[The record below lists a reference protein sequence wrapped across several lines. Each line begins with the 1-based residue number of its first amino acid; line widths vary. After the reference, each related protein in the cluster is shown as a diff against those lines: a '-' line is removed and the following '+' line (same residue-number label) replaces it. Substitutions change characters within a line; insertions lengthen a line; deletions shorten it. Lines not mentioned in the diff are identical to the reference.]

1 MQPNLPEALP
11 VAITSRLAAFID
23 SASFERLDE
32 CAVLTAKLCVA
43 DSIAVAVAGCHEDS
57 VARLV
62 RVMMAAGSS
71 GCSTLIGHRGGLAP
85 LDAALVNGTAMH
97 ALDFDDVHPAMYGH
111 PSAPIVAALLAASD
125 LFERPGKTML
135 AALTVGVD
143 VACTLG
149 RLVGPAH
156 YAVGFHATGTLGSIG
171 AAAACAKFIGCS
183 LSQTQHALALAATQ
197 AAGLKSMFG
206 SMAKPLHA
214 GKAAQVGL
222 LSSLLAREGFLASPQ
237 GLEGAQG
244 FLETHTSAPSALRF
258 DQAFDEMPFIKTVEF
273 KRYAACALTH
283 PAIRAC
289 ESLGA
294 KTGHE
299 PQSLAELEV
308 VVDPGH
314 ATVCD
319 IRVPIDGNKLKFSIR
334 WLCAMAWTGWDL
346 QALESYSNAAIKDE
360 ELAKLA
366 SKVVVNFEPEPDKWA
381 VRATLVDGSVESR
394 HLLDFGT
401 ARSDASETVHSKFFA
416 LLEPL
421 IDDAQVDRAFE
432 SILSID
438 KTKLFRAGTIVPKT
452 KAP

>member
-1 MQPNLPEALP
+1 MQPNLSEALP
-11 VAITSRLAAFID
+11 LAITSRLADFID
-23 SASFERLDE
+23 GASFERLDE

-43 DSIAVAVAGCHEDS
+43 DSIAVAFAGRHEDS
-57 VARLV
+57 VTRLV
-62 RVMMAAGSS
+62 RVMIAAGSS
-71 GCSTLIGHRGGLAP
+71 GGSILIGHAGGLAP
-85 LDAALVNGTAMH
+85 LDAALVNGTAIH

-143 VACTLG
+143 VACALG

-156 YAVGFHATGTLGSIG
+156 YALGFHATGTLGSIG
-171 AAAACAKFIGCS
+171 AAAACAKFIGCNRH
-183 LSQTQHALALAATQ
+183 QTQHALALAATQ

-222 LSSLLAREGFLASPQ
+222 LSSLLAWEGFLASPK
-237 GLEGAQG
+237 GIEGAQG
-244 FLETHTSAPSALRF
+244 FLETHTSTLSALRF
-258 DQAFDEMPFIKTVEF
+258 DQAFVEMPFIKTVEF

-289 ESLGA
+289 KSLGA

-299 PQSLAELEV
+299 LKTLAKLEII
-308 VVDPGH
+308 VDPGH

-319 IRVPIDGNKLKFSIR
+319 IREPVDGNTLKFSIR
-334 WLCAMAWTGWDL
+334 WLCAMAWCGKDL
-346 QALESYSNAAIKDE
+346 QTLESYSTAAVKNE
-360 ELAKLA
+360 ELAELA
-366 SKVVVNFEPEPDKWA
+366 SKVVVNFVPESDRWA
-381 VRATLVDGSVESR
+381 VRATLVDGSIESR
-394 HLLDFGT
+394 SLLEYGST
-401 ARSDASETVHSKFFA
+401 TSEASETVRSKFFT
-416 LLEPL
+416 LLEPV
-421 IDDAQVDRAFE
+421 IGSAQVDRTFQ

-438 KTKLFRAGTIVPKT
+438 NTQLFCAGSILPQMTEQ
-452 KAP
+452 